1 MRPLGLALLVLAA
14 TASFASAA
22 SAQQCGNLVRAM
34 SLDLEDGGNYFAVP
48 VTVNGKPKQFL
59 LDTGGAFSQIS
70 IDTVKEMGLKILPS
84 RFEMFDMYGNTSAG
98 QVIVD
103 IGVGRQT
110 VKNNET
116 MVSGIRGVDGIFAAD
131 FMQNYD
137 IDIDF
142 AARKLNYFLTDHCPG
157 RVVYWPAGIVAA
169 VPFHGWNSHGN
180 SHMNVTVKLDGHEM
194 TALVDTGASDST
206 LDAGTAHALFD
217 LSAETPGAEA
227 RGTMGANKRKVFGWT
242 FKTLE
247 IGGITVHDPKMMVI
261 PELMGKND
269 NSNIAADSH
278 IRRITDGMQPTM
290 LIGMNLLRNLH
301 LYIAFKEQKLY
312 LTAGSD
318 QTTQRGP
325 AAPAEAAATSTAAP
339 AKAP

>member
-1 MRPLGLALLVLAA
+1 MRPFAFALLVFAA
-14 TASFASAA
+14 GFASTAH
-22 SAQQCGNLVRAM
+22 AQQCGNLVRAM
-34 SLDLEDGGNYFAVP
+34 SLDMEDGGNYFAVP

-59 LDTGGAFSQIS
+59 LDTGGAFTQIS
-70 IDTVKEMGLKILPS
+70 IDTVNDLGLKIQPS

-103 IGVGRQT
+103 IGVGRQM

-142 AARKLNYFLTDHCPG
+142 AARKLNYFLTDHCDG
-157 RVVYWPAGIVAA
+157 RVVYWQAGIVAA
-169 VPFHGWNSHGN
+169 VPFHGWSTHGD
-180 SHMNVTVKLDGHEM
+180 SHMSVTVKLDSHEM
-194 TALVDTGASDST
+194 TALVDTGASDTT
-206 LDAGTAHALFD
+206 LDAGTARQLFD
-217 LSAETPGAEA
+217 LTPDTPGATA
-227 RGTMGANKRKVFGWT
+227 QGTMGENKRKVFGWT

-247 IGGITVHDPKMMVI
+247 IGGITVRDPKLSI
-261 PELMGKND
+261 LPDLMGKND
-269 NSNIAADSH
+269 TSNIVADSH

-290 LIGMNLLRNLH
+290 LIGMDTLRKLH
-301 LYIAFKEQKLY
+301 MYIAFKERKLY

-325 AAPAEAAATSTAAP
+325 AAAPVAASTVAP